1 MYLANEDGELRTKIA
16 VKLRLSPETAICP
29 GCRNAG
35 GIISFQGDTE
45 PCAVYRCTE
54 RQGLAHCCECG
65 DFPCDRLQPYADQ
78 AALRQHNLKL
88 FNLCLIKKMGLE
100 AWAAEKAM
108 AVRETYFTGKLRVHG
123 AEKNK

>member
-16 VKLRLSPETAICP
+16 EKLRLSPEAASCP

-35 GIISFQGDTE
+35 GTISFQGDTE
-45 PCAVYRCTE
+45 PCAVYQCTE
-54 RQGLAHCCECG
+54 RQSLAYCCECG
-65 DFPCDRLQPYADQ
+65 DFPCDRLHPCADQ
-78 AALRQHNLKL
+78 AACRQHNLKL

-108 AVRETYFTGKLRVHG
+108 TVRETYFTGKLRLHG
-123 AEKNK
+123 IEKNK